1 MAHVQSFSE
10 ANFSATNT
18 DSVTLTGVAG
28 GNALLAFTRV
38 ASGAAGE
45 VLSVSSNVDGA
56 FTQLTT
62 ESNGT
67 IVLSTWLLENATVGD
82 HTISYTTQG
91 TGVTIRWGIAEY
103 GDVPT
108 SSVVDDSADA
118 AFTTATGV
126 TTAPVTTTGTNRTI
140 VSIIATNNA
149 ATTIVPAGGEAERQ
163 EVDARLQIQD
173 EAAATADDYSAS
185 WTLGATQP
193 GVYAILALKPPA
205 TTKYLKVLA
214 EAAAASDTAVAGRV
228 FNGDDY
234 IGAFTG
240 QAFEADLESGEAAL
254 LVAVADIT
262 PDGNTLT
269 TSDTPTVFAY
279 NATDATSGPGDA
291 TVIEV

>member
-1 MAHVQSFSE
+1 MAHVQSTSE
-10 ANFSATNT
+10 NSYSATT
-18 DSVTLTGVAG
+18 THT
-28 GNALLAFTRV
+28 LAFTSNVTAGSFLLAAIRENNNVSAV
-38 ASGAAGE
+38 ADDVNGAWTELIDLDNTVVGLNVWYRENAAAG
-45 VLSVSSNVDGA
+45 A
-56 FTQLTT
+56 TT
-62 ESNGT
+62 
-67 IVLSTWLLENATVGD
+67 VTV
-82 HTISYTTQG
+82 TTSAGQ
-91 TGVTIRWGIAEY
+91 TIRYAIAEY

-108 SSVVDDSADA
+108 SAVVEDYDSA
-118 AFTTATGV
+118 AFTTTTTPAT
-126 TTAPVTTTGTNRTI
+126 ANVTTTDTDRTI
-140 VSIIATNNA
+140 VSVIATNLS
-149 ATTIVPAGGEAERQ
+149 ATTIAPAGGETERE
-163 EVDARLQIQD
+163 EVNERFQFQD
-173 EAAATADDYSAS
+173 EAAATAGDYSAS

-240 QAFEADLESGEAAL
+240 QAWEADLESGEAVL

-262 PDGNTLT
+262 PDGATLT

-279 NATDATSGPGDA
+279 NATDATSGPGTA